1 MSGDPFLWLLLVR
14 MVLTAAVIAA
24 ASVAVERSGPVIG
37 ALIATL
43 PVSAGPALVFIA
55 MDHGADFLSAAT
67 LSALPASAATVVFVI
82 VYVAVARRHNLAASL
97 CWTYAAWAT
106 TQAIIAGIDWSFAG
120 AVALNGVLF
129 LLGFGILRVMPTDA
143 PMPRAASR
151 RFDVLLRAAAVMTV
165 VAVVTVAARWI
176 GPGAAGIAALVPAAM
191 TTLIVLLHARV
202 GGPAAANVIA
212 RTLPGMVGFTTGLAA
227 VHVAAVPLGAAAALG
242 LGLSVCVGWNLVL
255 LAGHL
260 RTGRRAAGG

>member
-1 MSGDPFLWLLLVR
+1 MTDDPFLWLLLVR
-14 MVLTAAVIAA
+14 MVLTAAVIVA
-24 ASVAVERSGPVIG
+24 ASIAVERSGPVVG

-67 LSALPASAATVVFVI
+67 LAGLPASAATVVFV
-82 VYVAVARRHNLAASL
+82 VTYVAIARRHGLGISL
-97 CWTYAAWAT
+97 GCTFAAWAAA
-106 TQAIIAGIDWSFAG
+106 QWAIAAISWSFAG
-120 AVALNGVLF
+120 AVALNIALF
-129 LLGFGILRVMPTDA
+129 LFGFGMLRLLPADA
-143 PMPRAASR
+143 PMLRAASR
-151 RFDVLLRAAAVMTV
+151 WFDVLLRAAAVMIV

-176 GPGAAGIAALVPAAM
+176 GPGAAGIVALVPAAM
-191 TTLIVLLHARV
+191 TTLIVLLHGRV
-202 GGPAAANVIA
+202 GGPAAASVIA

-242 LGLSVCVGWNLVL
+242 LGLAVCVGWNLIL

-260 RTGRRAAGG
+260 RTGRRPV

>member
-1 MSGDPFLWLLLVR
+1 MTGDPFLWLLLAR
-14 MVLTAAVIAA
+14 MILTAAVIVA
-24 ASVAVERSGPVIG
+24 ASAAVERSGPVVG

-55 MDHGADFLSAAT
+55 MDHGADFLSATT
-67 LSALPASAATVVFVI
+67 LAGLPASAATVVFVI
-82 VYVAVARRHNLAASL
+82 VYVAVARHHNLAVSL
-97 CWTYAAWAT
+97 GAAFAAWAAA
-106 TQAIIAGIDWSFAG
+106 QWAIAGIGWSFAG
-120 AVALNGVLF
+120 AVALNSAMFV
-129 LLGFGILRVMPTDA
+129 LGFGVLRLMPTDA
-143 PMPRAASR
+143 PMPRAASG
-151 RFDVLLRAAAVMTV
+151 RFDVLVRAAAVMTV

-191 TTLIVLLHARV
+191 TTLIILLHARV

-242 LGLSVCVGWNLVL
+242 LGLAVCVGWNLIL
-255 LAGHL
+255 LATHL
-260 RTGRRAAGG
+260 RTARRAAGG

>member
-1 MSGDPFLWLLLVR
+1 MSDDAFLWLLLVR
-14 MVLTAAVIAA
+14 MVLTAAIIVA
-24 ASVAVERSGPVIG
+24 ASVAVERSGPVVG

-67 LSALPASAATVVFVI
+67 LAGLPASAATVVFV
-82 VYVAVARRHNLAASL
+82 VTYVALARRHGLAVSL
-97 CWTYAAWAT
+97 GCAFAAWAAA
-106 TQAIIAGIDWSFAG
+106 QGAIAGIGWSFAG
-120 AVALNGVLF
+120 AVTLNIALF
-129 LLGFGILRVMPTDA
+129 LFGFGMLRLLPADA
-143 PMPRAASR
+143 PMLRAASR
-151 RFDVLLRAAAVMTV
+151 WFDVLLRAAAVMMV

-176 GPGAAGIAALVPAAM
+176 GPGAAGIVALVPAAM

-202 GGPAAANVIA
+202 GGPAAASVIA

-242 LGLSVCVGWNLVL
+242 LGLAVCVGWNLIL

-260 RTGRRAAGG
+260 RTGRRAT